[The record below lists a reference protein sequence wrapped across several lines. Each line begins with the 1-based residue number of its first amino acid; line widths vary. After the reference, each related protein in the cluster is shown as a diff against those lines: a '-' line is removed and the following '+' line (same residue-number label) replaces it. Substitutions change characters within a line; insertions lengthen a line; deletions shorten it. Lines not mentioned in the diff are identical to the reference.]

1 MNISKTRIVR
11 NLSVSTLA
19 AAALFAQPAF
29 AQTAGANMGTSA
41 EITANCAVSTTPI
54 AFGNVDVTTGAAV
67 LGTGGISVV
76 CTNGTDWSASADAG
90 TGAGATLDVRQ
101 MSDGAETLNYAL
113 YTEATRTT
121 IWGDGVSSTS
131 TIDGTGSGVAQN
143 SVIYGRIA
151 ASQTGVSAGSYADTV
166 AVTVTY

>member
-1 MNISKTRIVR
+1 MNNSKTFTVR
-11 NLSVSTLA
+11 TLAVPALA
-19 AAALFAQPAF
+19 AAALFAQPAL
-29 AQTAGANMGTSA
+29 AQTAGANLGTSA
-41 EITANCAVSTTPI
+41 EVTANCAVSTSPI

-90 TGAGATLDVRQ
+90 VGADATLAVRK

-121 IWGDGVSSTS
+121 VWGDGVSSTA

-143 SVIYGRIA
+143 SVIYGRISA
-151 ASQTGVSAGSYADTV
+151 AQTGVSAGSYADTV

>member
-1 MNISKTRIVR
+1 MNISKILSLR
-11 NLSVSTLA
+11 NLSVPALA
-19 AAALFAQPAF
+19 FAALSVQPAF

-41 EITANCAVSTTPI
+41 EVTASCAVSSTPI

-90 TGAGATLDVRQ
+90 TGATATLDVRQ
-101 MSDGAETLNYAL
+101 MSDGAETLDYVL
-113 YTEATRTT
+113 YTEPTRTT
-121 IWGDGVSSTS
+121 IWGDGVTTTA

-143 SVIYGRIA
+143 SVIYGRISA
-151 ASQTGVSAGSYADTV
+151 AQTGVIAGSYADTV

>member
-1 MNISKTRIVR
+1 MNISKIRIAR
-11 NLSVSTLA
+11 NLSVPALA
-19 AAALFAQPAF
+19 VAALFAHPAA
-29 AQTAGANMGTSA
+29 AQTAGANLGTSA

-67 LGTGGISVV
+67 LGSGGISVV

-90 TGAGATLDVRQ
+90 TGAGATLAIRQ
-101 MSDGAETLNYAL
+101 MSDGAETLNYVL

-121 IWGDGVSSTS
+121 IWGDGVTTA

-143 SVIYGRIA
+143 SVIYGRIS